1 MLPLQKWIFQEFQVE
16 MCTLF
21 KKSYSIH
28 GIQEGI
34 CSLSKRII
42 PRNSRR
48 DILTIQKKINPG
60 NSKWDTL
67 PLHKGLFREFQE
79 GICSPS
85 KRIILKGYVP
95 SPKRTISVNSRRDV
109 LHLRK
114 GLFRRDILYTSPK
127 KIIPG
132 NLRRYMFPL
141 HNGLFQWIQEG
152 TSSPSKRIFLKGYVP
167 SPKRTISG
175 NSRRDVL
182 HLQKG
187 YSLAPRDPGC
197 KHVMRVKKS
206 YLAGPRPLFQLIP
219 VSWEPA

>member
-85 KRIILKGYVP
+85 KRIIPKGYA
-95 SPKRTISVNSRRDV
+95 S
-109 LHLRK
+109 
-114 GLFRRDILYTSPK
+114 
-127 KIIPG
+127 
-132 NLRRYMFPL
+132 
-141 HNGLFQWIQEG
+141 
-152 TSSPSKRIFLKGYVP
+152 

-175 NSRRDVL
+175 EKRDVL

-187 YSLAPRDPGC
+187 LFPCSPRPRC